1 MDGPPTLPADEVE
14 RWLDGV
20 SVGSADVGPVLRKR
34 VSFNEHV
41 QTRTISDVS
50 LNFTDITNP
59 FAG

>member
-1 MDGPPTLPADEVE
+1 MDGPPTLPAAEVE

-20 SVGSADVGPVLRKR
+20 SVGSADAGPVLRKR